1 MSENGNGFSNENG
14 SASEYSYTRDSIPHP
29 AYVDANYRVQPDKSA
44 EKPGDSAEAGSGSG
58 EGKKSGKKNGM
69 GKFIAA
75 CLVCALLGGAAGGG
89 IVWAVLP
96 DSDSGTS
103 SDGSSLNLS
112 ESAYSTEDDEVPVV
126 DGSVLTASE
135 IYALGCQQ
143 AVGISTEITYTNF
156 LGMKTSAAVSG
167 SGFIVTSDG
176 YIVTNYHVIQ
186 DAYEGGY
193 DVTVMLFSGD
203 TYTAEIVGGDEDN
216 DIAVLKIDATGLS
229 AATIGSS
236 DTLKV
241 GDSVYAIGNP
251 LGELSFSMTGGMV
264 SALDRAISTYDDYG
278 NATTN
283 NMFQFDAALNE
294 GNSGGP
300 VYNNRGEVVGIATAK
315 YEDTGVEGLG
325 FAIPTDD
332 ISEMIDDLISKGY
345 VSGKAYF
352 GITVDHNYDT
362 AAQYYKMVQGAYVST
377 VAEGS
382 CCDKAGLQPDDIITA
397 INDTEITSSTDLIN
411 AKRDYKAGETIT
423 LKVYR
428 DSEYIELQVTLDE
441 QLPDTETTTSSDG
454 QQSETSGTILPVP
467 KS

>member
-1 MSENGNGFSNENG
+1 MNENGNDFSNEN
-14 SASEYSYTRDSIPHP
+14 STTSEYKYTRDDIPHP
-29 AYVDANYRVQPDKSA
+29 SYVDANYRVQPDKS
-44 EKPGDSAEAGSGSG
+44 EKPGDSASDGSDGGTG
-58 EGKKSGKKNGM
+58 EKPGKKNGM
-69 GKFIAA
+69 GKFVAA
-75 CLVCALLGGAAGGG
+75 CLVCALLGGASGGG
-89 IVWAVLP
+89 VVWAVL
-96 DSDSGTS
+96 SDDDTGRSSG
-103 SDGSSLNLS
+103 GSSLNLS
-112 ESAYSTEDDEVPVV
+112 ESAYSTEDDKVPIV

-135 IYALGCQQ
+135 IFSLGCQQ
-143 AVGISTEITYTNF
+143 AVGISTEITYSNF

-176 YIVTNYHVIQ
+176 YIVTNYHVIK

-193 DVTVMLFSGD
+193 DITVMLYNGD
-203 TYTAEIVGGDEDN
+203 TYTAQIVGGDDDN
-216 DIAVLKIDATGLS
+216 DLAVLKIDATGLS

-236 DTLKV
+236 DALKV

-332 ISEMIDDLISKGY
+332 IKDMIDDLISKGY
-345 VSGKAYF
+345 VSGKANF
-352 GITVDHNYDT
+352 GISVDSNYDT
-362 AAQYYKMVQGAYVST
+362 AAKYYKMQQGAYVT
-377 VAEGS
+377 VVNEGS
-382 CCDKAGLQPDDIITA
+382 CCEKAGLKPDDIITA
-397 INDTEITSSTDLIN
+397 IDDTAISSSTDLIN
-411 AKRDYKAGETIT
+411 AKRNYKAGDTVT

-428 DSEYIELQVTLDE
+428 DGETLELKVTLDE
-441 QLPDTETTTSSDG
+441 EMPNAQTSTSSNS
-454 QQSETSGTILPVP
+454 QQSGTSGTIQPVP